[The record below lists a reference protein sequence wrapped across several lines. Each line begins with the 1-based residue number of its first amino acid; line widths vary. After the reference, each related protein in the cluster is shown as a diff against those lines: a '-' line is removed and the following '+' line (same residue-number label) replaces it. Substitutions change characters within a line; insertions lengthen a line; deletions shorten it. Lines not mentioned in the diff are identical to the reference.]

1 MEMIGKDSLELDLNC
16 RIEKDDRMIDISD
29 LVPGSC
35 YRINA
40 TMTDDRISSGSLR
53 PIFSTRRCSRSS
65 NRPRKPPRPGVVG
78 FSNTTVKLKLRI
90 SDQGNRKRSVNSES
104 EKGMYMI
111 VVERLGWD
119 DKSELEKILEKDKG
133 MIFDDLVTTFDRV
146 LPDFD
151 HSRKKKLKFYVTA
164 LFERM
169 PPEGLF
175 VVGDGKEYSGSE
187 DEHYF
192 NAPLT
197 PNNTYLL
204 WFGVGL
210 SLDGARI
217 FAFSSTF
224 PPVTTSLF
232 HFRSAESALSDI
244 EAVIMPAGT
253 IAALVLAI
261 ILCVLII
268 ISVSTLFYLRKKR
281 KATSVPPPP
290 TIQGGQISL
299 LNDKTGVSF
308 APEPLPPLPPPPN
321 FKSTNTFDASYYVMK
336 STHPVSIRKLR
347 YHYENGLRPNA
358 HYGLADEYRHLPEG
372 FTDTTCVAN
381 LPYNFVFNRTQR
393 AIPYDKN
400 RVTLCET
407 SNVRQHVHQ
416 CKLRS
421 YDRISNL
428 RCHAASL
435 AEYCQRVL
443 EDGLGYKSD
452 DYRGIDGGSERIGL
466 FGSRS
471 ILARCWRQ
479 VEILQRRLRRVVKRG
494 QDGAFRE
501 KRIEDK
507 SNRGGI
513 GGPPRHPVAV

>member
-1 MEMIGKDSLELDLNC
+1 MSCFLFQVSVEMIGKDSLELDLNC
-16 RIEKDDRMIDISD
+16 RIEKDDRTINISG

-40 TMTDDRISSGSLR
+40 TMTDDRISSGSFR

-65 NRPRKPPRPGVVG
+65 NRPRKPARPEVVG
-78 FSNTTVKLKLRI
+78 FSNTTVSLKLRI
-90 SDQGNRKRSVNSES
+90 SGHGIRKRSVNSES
-104 EKGMYMI
+104 EKEVYMI
-111 VVERLGWD
+111 VVERLGSD
-119 DKSELEKILEKDKG
+119 DKSEFEIILEKDKG
-133 MIFDDLVTTFDRV
+133 AIFDDLVATFDRV
-146 LPDFD
+146 LLDFD
-151 HSRKKKLKFYVTA
+151 HSRRKKLKFYVTA

-169 PPEGLF
+169 PAEGLF
-175 VVGDGKEYSGSE
+175 VVGDGKEYIGSE

-217 FAFSSTF
+217 FVFSRTF

-232 HFRSAESALSDI
+232 HFRSAESALSNDI
-244 EAVIMPAGT
+244 GAAKMPAGT
-253 IAALVLAI
+253 IAAIVLAVV
-261 ILCVLII
+261 LCVSVIV
-268 ISVSTLFYLRKKR
+268 SVSALLYLRHISALLYLRQKR
-281 KATSVPPPP
+281 KATSVPPSPV
-290 TIQGGQISL
+290 IQGSQISL
-299 LNDKTGVSF
+299 LNDKKKGVSF
-308 APEPLPPLPPPPN
+308 TPEPLPPLPPPPN
-321 FKSTNTFDASYYVMK
+321 FKSTNTFDTSYYVMK

-400 RVTLCET
+400 RVTLAKHRTCDST
-407 SNVRQHVHQ
+407 YINASYVRTIGYRHV
-416 CKLRS
+416 
-421 YDRISNL
+421 

-435 AEYCQRVL
+435 AEYSQRVL
-443 EDGLGYKSD
+443 EDGLGHESD
-452 DYRGIDGGSERIGL
+452 DYRGTDGDCERIGL
-466 FGSRS
+466 FGSRP
-471 ILARCWRQ
+471 ILARYWRQ
-479 VEILQRRLRRVVKRG
+479 VEILQRRLRRVVERG
-494 QDGAFRE
+494 
-501 KRIEDK
+501 
-507 SNRGGI
+507 
-513 GGPPRHPVAV
+513 